1 MILSRPARGY
11 VFKCPRAIMPA
22 CVQRQQQR
30 HFNGCRCGCDLV
42 GRAVAVGS
50 SPSPTGTNCGPRF
63 VIAVFGEEFFLPF
76 SRAAEKK
83 PVYETRNFPN
93 ISARSTCR
101 ANFYRIRWSS
111 RAIRNF
117 FSIPRSSQL
126 SRRWKFHFSPP
137 FSLSPSLKGKKDL
150 LARWIEAENFSISPT
165 GLGIPTGRS
174 HNH

>member
-50 SPSPTGTNCGPRF
+50 SPSPTGANCGPRF

-117 FSIPRSSQL
+117 FPFPALLNFRAVGNFI
-126 SRRWKFHFSPP
+126 FPP
-137 FSLSPSLKGKKDL
+137 LFSLSFPQREEG
-150 LARWIEAENFSISPT
+150 SP
-165 GLGIPTGRS
+165 RS
-174 HNH
+174 MDRG

>member
-50 SPSPTGTNCGPRF
+50 SPSPTGANCGPRF

-83 PVYETRNFPN
+83 TRV
-93 ISARSTCR
+93 
-101 ANFYRIRWSS
+101 
-111 RAIRNF
+111 RN
-117 FSIPRSSQL
+117 PQL
-126 SRRWKFHFSPP
+126 SQYIGPIDVPSKFLSNSLEFS
-137 FSLSPSLKGKKDL
+137 S
-150 LARWIEAENFSISPT
+150 N
-165 GLGIPTGRS
+165 
-174 HNH
+174 